1 MREANDA
8 SDELSAM
15 IKWAGGKCDKS
26 TEPVSHR
33 TARWTSVNK
42 VHFTHDFT
50 SSQTSALNQTGGLLK
65 AFIHVESL

>member
-15 IKWAGGKCDKS
+15 IKWTGGKCDKS

-33 TARWTSVNK
+33 AATWTSVTK
-42 VHFTHDFT
+42 VRFT
-50 SSQTSALNQTGGLLK
+50 SSQTSALSSYQTGGLLK